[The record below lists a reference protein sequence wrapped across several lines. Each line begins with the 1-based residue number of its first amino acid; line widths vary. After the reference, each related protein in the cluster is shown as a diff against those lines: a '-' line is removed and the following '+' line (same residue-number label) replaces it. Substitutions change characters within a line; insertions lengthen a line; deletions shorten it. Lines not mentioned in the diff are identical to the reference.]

1 MRDRLVSVLSF
12 ALRVTDLEHSTSDE
26 SFLRVTPQ
34 RKLVLGL
41 VTGCAAAWF
50 IAAVHPVDRQAW
62 ILENLLLIVFGAIL
76 SLTYRGL
83 KFSSTSHVFIALFVL
98 IHIVGAHYTYA
109 QMPLGLWA
117 KDYFG
122 LSRNHYDRV
131 AHGAFGLLLAFPLR
145 ELLLRLG
152 GIRGAW
158 GYLFPPALLLAFS
171 GIFEILESIVAES
184 VAPGKGV
191 NWLAGQGDEWDA
203 QNDML
208 ASFVGAVIMMSIV
221 ALTDRKKCG
230 NEW

>member
-1 MRDRLVSVLSF
+1 MRDRLGSVFPF
-12 ALRVTDLEHSTSDE
+12 ALRATDLEQSRFHYNFVRVST
-26 SFLRVTPQ
+26 Q

-62 ILENLLLIVFGAIL
+62 MLENLLLIIFGAIL
-76 SLTYRGL
+76 SLSCRRL
-83 KFSSTSHVFIALFVL
+83 KFSSASHVFIALFVL
-98 IHIVGAHYTYA
+98 IHIVGAHYTYS

-131 AHGAFGLLLAFPLR
+131 AHGAFGLLLSFPIR
-145 ELLLRLG
+145 ELLLRFG

-158 GYLFPPALLLAFS
+158 GYLFPPTLILAVS

-191 NWLAGQGDEWDA
+191 NWLGGQGDVWDA

-208 ASFVGAVIMMSIV
+208 AAFVCAVIMMSIV
-221 ALTDRKKCG
+221 ALTHRKKCG
-230 NEW
+230 NEY